1 MRTIPDIR
9 PRVDSIPLADP
20 RIDAG
25 KASGVKAKSRPLNRL
40 EGARQYIL
48 HGDHSIARR
57 PDTDLT
63 SGTSIYGD
71 ASAREQEDHQVSY
84 SNALNAIFA
93 ASELTC

>member
-40 EGARQYIL
+40 EGDRQYIL
-48 HGDHSIARR
+48 HGDQIRISPLEPVSMGMRQLENKRIIRC
-57 PDTDLT
+57 LT
-63 SGTSIYGD
+63 
-71 ASAREQEDHQVSY
+71 
-84 SNALNAIFA
+84 
-93 ASELTC
+93 LTH